1 MALLGNLFAIFA
13 MGTGFFG
20 FGVALKQT
28 FVWDHKLSP
37 WFSQFLVISI
47 PLALFLLGLR
57 SFIGILDLVGGLFIG
72 VEAIIVALVFGAPV
86 SAAIW
91 TPRVILYL
99 MFGSCSLRF
108 CWSLHWLRFLV

>member
-1 MALLGNLFAIFA
+1 MVFSIF
-13 MGTGFFG
+13 GYFHPVSF
-20 FGVALKQT
+20 
-28 FVWDHKLSP
+28 
-37 WFSQFLVISI
+37 I
-47 PLALFLLGLR
+47 LLGLR

-108 CWSLHWLRFLV
+108 CWSFTLATVLV